1 MVQLQ
6 EELIQEM
13 LKDVIDP
20 ELGVNIVDLGLV
32 YGVNIS
38 ESNDVEVVMTLTS
51 MGCPLGPVITGEVS
65 RALSGLLG
73 IGETSV
79 KIVWSPPWTPDK
91 MKKAMKNPEPID
103 VDLVTTVPVRLVYQT
118 AAVGLDGSITWYG
131 DVYGRDRYLEQA
143 LNTGYPYPAK
153 PTPLQQLTRAP
164 KKN

>member
-6 EELIQEM
+6 KDLIREM
-13 LKDVIDP
+13 LKDVMDP

-32 YGVNIS
+32 YDVNIS
-38 ESNDVEVVMTLTS
+38 EVNDVEVVMTLTS

-91 MKKAMKNPEPID
+91 MTEDA
-103 VDLVTTVPVRLVYQT
+103 
-118 AAVGLDGSITWYG
+118 
-131 DVYGRDRYLEQA
+131 RDEL
-143 LNTGYPYPAK
+143 GIW
-153 PTPLQQLTRAP
+153 
-164 KKN
+164 